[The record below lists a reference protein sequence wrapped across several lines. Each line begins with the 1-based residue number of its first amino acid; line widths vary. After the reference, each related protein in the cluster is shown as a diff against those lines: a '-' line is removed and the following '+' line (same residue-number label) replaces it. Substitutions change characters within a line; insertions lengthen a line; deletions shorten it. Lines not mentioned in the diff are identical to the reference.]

1 MAGFVSMVKSAFVSD
16 NIYSIVADSVCFVGQ
31 VMAILYM
38 MEPQSH
44 KSGDSLET
52 EVATSGARGNRESS
66 VAISNS

>member
-1 MAGFVSMVKSAFVSD
+1 MAGFVSMMKRAFVSD

-44 KSGDSLET
+44 KNGDSLET
-52 EVATSGARGNRESS
+52 EVASYLRSARE
-66 VAISNS
+66 